1 MIYDNTT
8 KTDYSVLDLGFDKNL
23 TKNIVGAQ
31 GPIPTPELVNV
42 FTSGLAPKNLNSGE
56 LISTLEQQVGVL
68 FNGKIA
74 FDNTQTGYRLGI
86 DISDELVK
94 FYIGNTTNYLN
105 WTGTALVIAGSLSAS
120 SIDIPDTTTANSF
133 HVNSSGDAWWGA
145 TTFAASVASVSKAGA
160 AIFTNVKIT
169 GVQTGSSIDG
179 QFLAA
184 LSVASAAVAASAIT
198 TAKIA
203 ALAVTSAELA

>member
-120 SIDIPDTTTANSF
+120 SIDIPDTTIDPTIIQNYSGNRNIPS
-133 HVNSSGDAWWGA
+133 VNGTSR
-145 TTFAASVASVSKAGA
+145 
-160 AIFTNVKIT
+160 
-169 GVQTGSSIDG
+169 
-179 QFLAA
+179 
-184 LSVASAAVAASAIT
+184 LSVHLRFGTVSIRQLTKSAT
-198 TAKIA
+198 
-203 ALAVTSAELA
+203 ELNEQWLNELLILKKNHGPHWD